1 MAESQTKSRDVKQK
15 MCQLLRGWNFY
26 LGSLYGGLGRDPR
39 KKFPKK
45 SLFAAHFSKFFSAA
59 VMRCCNW
66 RKKRSEVR
74 GERLRR
80 REARGKRQEV
90 TSRQ

>member
-1 MAESQTKSRDVKQK
+1 MAESQTKSRQAEQK
-15 MCQLLRGWNFY
+15 MCQLSPKLNLLSPVRYGQASVDILPRNLLKVVLRYSF
-26 LGSLYGGLGRDPR
+26 L
-39 KKFPKK
+39 
-45 SLFAAHFSKFFSAA
+45 HVFSA
-59 VMRCCNW
+59 
-66 RKKRSEVR
+66 